1 MNTNSL
7 PTLEGLT
14 PTVLWIT
21 LFGLIC
27 FGKNVVWLY
36 NQTPEIVSLGG
47 QLLIMVG
54 VIQPLQAIQFTL
66 SGALRGA
73 GDTKFSAFSMLVTVL
88 VLRSGLAILLVT
100 YLKMGLI
107 GAWYA
112 MVVDQVVRDLM
123 ILLYFRS
130 GRWSRIR
137 LKE

>member
-1 MNTNSL
+1 
-7 PTLEGLT
+7 
-14 PTVLWIT
+14 
-21 LFGLIC
+21 
-27 FGKNVVWLY
+27 
-36 NQTPEIVSLGG
+36 
-47 QLLIMVG
+47 
-54 VIQPLQAIQFTL
+54 
-66 SGALRGA
+66 
-73 GDTKFSAFSMLVTVL
+73 MLVTVL